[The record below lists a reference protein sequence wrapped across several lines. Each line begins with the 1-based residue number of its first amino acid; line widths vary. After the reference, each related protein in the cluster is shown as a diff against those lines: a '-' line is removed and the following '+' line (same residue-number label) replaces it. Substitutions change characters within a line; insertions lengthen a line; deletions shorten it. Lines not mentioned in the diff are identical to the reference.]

1 MLIYAFSASQITWK
15 EHVKEHVFF
24 FFFFFWKLDGG
35 ILQKF
40 YDGVVRAEP

>member
-1 MLIYAFSASQITWK
+1 MHFQQRKSPK

-24 FFFFFWKLDGG
+24 WGG
-35 ILQKF
+35 NSGWGVGLLQKF

>member
-1 MLIYAFSASQITWK
+1 MHFQHRKSPK

-24 FFFFFWKLDGG
+24 GG
-35 ILQKF
+35 ETRGGGGGLLQKF